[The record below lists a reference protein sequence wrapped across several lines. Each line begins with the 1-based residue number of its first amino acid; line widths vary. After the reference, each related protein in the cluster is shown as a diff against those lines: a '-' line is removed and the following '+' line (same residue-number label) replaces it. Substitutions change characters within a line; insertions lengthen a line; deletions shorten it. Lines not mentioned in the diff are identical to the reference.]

1 MSCRMT
7 SNVEKEL
14 DFLWWQTLKV
24 IGKGSHRA
32 SVLVFLN
39 HTHTFRILQ
48 VIKLE
53 AGICAA
59 G

>member
-1 MSCRMT
+1 MT